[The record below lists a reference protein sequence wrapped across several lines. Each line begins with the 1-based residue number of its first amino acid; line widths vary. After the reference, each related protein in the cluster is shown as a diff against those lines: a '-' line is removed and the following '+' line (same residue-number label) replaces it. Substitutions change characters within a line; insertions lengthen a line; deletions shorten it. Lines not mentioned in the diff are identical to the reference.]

1 MDPVSSAAQALAG
14 CRRILAF
21 TGAGI
26 STESGIPDFRGPE
39 GLWTKVD
46 PEEFTYSRYL
56 ESSETRRTSWRM
68 RAESRV
74 FEAEP
79 NPAHRAIVDLWGIG
93 RLLACITQNIDGL
106 HQRAGLPDEAV
117 IELHGNARE
126 TVCIACGDR
135 QATAS
140 VIERVVSGESDP
152 TCRDCGGILKAAVV
166 FFGEAMPREEL
177 MRAALATSEADAVL
191 AVGSTL
197 SVFPAASFPIEVV
210 EGGHPM
216 VIVNRGP
223 TELDDL
229 ATVIVDGA
237 AGEILPMLVA
247 ELAGR
252 LLPRR
257 RRRTK

>member
-1 MDPVSSAAQALAG
+1 
-14 CRRILAF
+14 
-21 TGAGI
+21 
-26 STESGIPDFRGPE
+26 
-39 GLWTKVD
+39 
-46 PEEFTYSRYL
+46 
-56 ESSETRRTSWRM
+56 
-68 RAESRV
+68 
-74 FEAEP
+74 
-79 NPAHRAIVDLWGIG
+79 
-93 RLLACITQNIDGL
+93 
-106 HQRAGLPDEAV
+106 
-117 IELHGNARE
+117 
-126 TVCIACGDR
+126 
-135 QATAS
+135 
-140 VIERVVSGESDP
+140 
-152 TCRDCGGILKAAVV
+152 
-166 FFGEAMPREEL
+166 MPREEL
-177 MRAALATSEADAVL
+177 MRAALATSEADAIL